1 MSVAD
6 STGTQTHEASFRVIG
21 LFSCWRSPKRGMG
34 SENNLPKLVLRAREF
49 LRSIDPKRQSARN
62 AQRPRFLF
70 AMASALP
77 FCSLLPR
84 RRCANLDFCAVVRA
98 ERECVRAH
106 RGMDR
111 YFGHPDWFHLGW
123 FSEWVPRGWAGV
135 AQLVE
140 HLICNQR
147 VGGSNPFASS
157 T

>member
-1 MSVAD
+1 ML
-6 STGTQTHEASFRVIG
+6 GG
-21 LFSCWRSPKRGMG
+21 LVR
-34 SENNLPKLVLRAREF
+34 VLRPEMQRRRQGPVRL
-49 LRSIDPKRQSARN
+49 LR
-62 AQRPRFLF
+62 RFL
-70 AMASALP
+70 
-77 FCSLLPR
+77 
-84 RRCANLDFCAVVRA
+84 CANLVFYAVVRA
-98 ERECVRAH
+98 ERKCVRAH

-157 T
+157 TRGSLNRGLRSKN